1 MENQVIV
8 EEGKQEEVK
17 LNFSNVFAFLSSLD
31 YLRFLE
37 LEGAFEGIKSR
48 ELYYSYERIAL
59 AGFVLK
65 HVVSAM
71 TGVYFLVLFA
81 GHFLFNVSPL
91 TLAILIAFS
100 YTLLGF
106 FLVERYTLGN
116 GYLYVI
122 FRDFLLNA
130 LVFTFFVWILSDTL
144 LFYVLPKAWEGFI
157 NWFFTKG
164 EGNLNEFF
172 YQVLYDVISLL
183 SPVVLKLI
191 EIAKPYVELYTLI
204 APVKAFSLLAIW
216 AYFIYLSKTRR
227 DTLKWKLKRFKR
239 LA

>member
-17 LNFSNVFAFLSSLD
+17 LNFSNIFAFLSSLD

-37 LEGAFEGIKSR
+37 LEGAFEGIRSR

-91 TLAILIAFS
+91 TLAVFVAFS

-122 FRDFLLNA
+122 FRDFLLNT

-172 YQVLYDVISLL
+172 YQVIYDVISLL
-183 SPVVLKLI
+183 SPAVLKLI
-191 EIAKPYVELYTLI
+191 ELAKPYVELYTLI

-216 AYFIYLSKTRR
+216 VYFVYLSKARR

>member
-8 EEGKQEEVK
+8 DEGKQEEVK
-17 LNFSNVFAFLSSLD
+17 LNFSNLFAFFSSLD

-37 LEGAFEGIKSR
+37 LEGAFEGIKSK

-91 TLAILIAFS
+91 TLAILVAFS

-122 FRDFLLNA
+122 FRDFLLNT

-144 LFYVLPKAWEGFI
+144 LFYVLPKAWESFT

-164 EGNLNEFF
+164 EGNINKLF
-172 YQVLYDVISLL
+172 YEVLYDIITLL
-183 SPVVLKLI
+183 SPAISKFV
-191 EIAKPYVELYTLI
+191 EFAKPYFELYTLI
-204 APVKAFSLLAIW
+204 APVKAFSLLAIY
-216 AYFIYLSKTRR
+216 AYFLYLSRARK
-227 DTLKWKLKRFKR
+227 DTLKWKMKRFKK

>member
-8 EEGKQEEVK
+8 DEGKQEEVK
-17 LNFSNVFAFLSSLD
+17 LNFSNLFAFFSSLD

-37 LEGAFEGIKSR
+37 LEGAFEGIKSK

-71 TGVYFLVLFA
+71 AGVYFLILFA
-81 GHFLFNVSPL
+81 GHFLFNISPM
-91 TLAILIAFS
+91 TLAIFIAFS

-122 FRDFLLNA
+122 FRDFLLNT

-144 LFYVLPKAWEGFI
+144 LENAKFRHWRKVFNENEGSEPRPDSFIFSIVRDALVKNFHSMLYVSKEPFY
-157 NWFFTKG
+157 
-164 EGNLNEFF
+164 
-172 YQVLYDVISLL
+172 YIS
-183 SPVVLKLI
+183 
-191 EIAKPYVELYTLI
+191 T
-204 APVKAFSLLAIW
+204 
-216 AYFIYLSKTRR
+216 
-227 DTLKWKLKRFKR
+227 DTS
-239 LA
+239 

>member
-17 LNFSNVFAFLSSLD
+17 LNFSNIFAFFSSLD

-48 ELYYSYERIAL
+48 ELYYSYERIVL

-106 FLVERYTLGN
+106 FLVERYTLGEN
-116 GYLYVI
+116 AKIRGCEN
-122 FRDFLLNA
+122 RDMG
-130 LVFTFFVWILSDTL
+130 W
-144 LFYVLPKAWEGFI
+144 
-157 NWFFTKG
+157 
-164 EGNLNEFF
+164 
-172 YQVLYDVISLL
+172 
-183 SPVVLKLI
+183 
-191 EIAKPYVELYTLI
+191 
-204 APVKAFSLLAIW
+204 
-216 AYFIYLSKTRR
+216 
-227 DTLKWKLKRFKR
+227 
-239 LA
+239 